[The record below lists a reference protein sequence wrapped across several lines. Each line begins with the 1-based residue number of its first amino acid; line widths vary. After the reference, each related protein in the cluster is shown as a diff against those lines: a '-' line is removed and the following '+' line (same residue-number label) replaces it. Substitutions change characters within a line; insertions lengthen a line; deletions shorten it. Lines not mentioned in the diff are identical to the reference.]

1 MALAQDPYLDA
12 RKDALAAAVDRLRPG
27 LEELSLRIHA
37 NPELALEERRA
48 AGWLADRLEAAGFD
62 VERGVA
68 GLETAFVGRYRGGD
82 GPTIAIFG
90 EYDALPGIGH
100 GCGHNVIGAS
110 AVGAGVALK
119 DAWPDLPGEIMVVG
133 SPAEEA
139 DGGKIDVIQAGLLD
153 GVAAAMMVHP
163 GVRNDVVAS
172 LIAMLDIVVEY
183 HGKASHASSKPED
196 GINALDALVIA
207 YAGIAALRQHIRSDA
222 RTHGIITD
230 GGKAPNVVPDYAA
243 GRFYIRARDDEYLEQ
258 LEAKVLGCFRAGAEA
273 TGARM
278 EYSYPTRRFSAIRN
292 NPTLVELFRA
302 NYRRLG
308 RAETPPDPARGS
320 GSSDMGNVS
329 QVVPSIHPSVAIAP
343 RGVAGHSIEFARAA
357 GSPAGMDGLA
367 DAAKAMAL
375 TVADLLLRPD
385 TLARAAEEF
394 KSGTVVTAST
404 MSG

>member
-1 MALAQDPYLDA
+1 VASAPSANLDE
-12 RKDALAAAVDRLRPG
+12 RKDTLLAAVDRLRPD

-37 NPELALEERRA
+37 NPELALEEHRA
-48 AGWLADRLEAAGFD
+48 AGWLSDRLQAGGFA

-68 GLETAFVGRYRGGD
+68 GLETAFIGRYRGGD
-82 GPTIAIFG
+82 GPTIGIFA

-110 AVGAGVALK
+110 ALGAGLALK
-119 DAWPDLPGEIMVVG
+119 EAWPDLPGEIVVFG

-139 DGGKIDVIQAGLLD
+139 DGGKIDMIQAGLLE

-163 GVRNDVVAS
+163 GVRNDAVAS
-172 LIAMLDIVVEY
+172 LIAMLDVIAEY
-183 HGKASHASSKPED
+183 HGRASHASSKPED
-196 GINALDALVIA
+196 GVNALDALVIA

-222 RTHGIITD
+222 RIHGIITD

-243 GRFYIRARDDEYLEQ
+243 GRFYLRAREDAYLDQ
-258 LEAKVLGCFRAGAEA
+258 LLERVLGCFRAGAEA

-278 EYSYPTRRFSAIRN
+278 EYSFPTRRFSAIRN

-302 NYRRLG
+302 NYRRIG
-308 RAETPPDPARGS
+308 REETPPDPARGS

-329 QVVPSIHPSVAIAP
+329 LVVPSIHPSIAIAP
-343 RGVAGHSIEFARAA
+343 TEVAGHSIEFAQAA

-375 TVADLLLRPD
+375 TVADLLLRPEAL
-385 TLARAAEEF
+385 TRAAEEF
-394 KSGTVVTAST
+394 RAGTVVKST
-404 MSG
+404 T